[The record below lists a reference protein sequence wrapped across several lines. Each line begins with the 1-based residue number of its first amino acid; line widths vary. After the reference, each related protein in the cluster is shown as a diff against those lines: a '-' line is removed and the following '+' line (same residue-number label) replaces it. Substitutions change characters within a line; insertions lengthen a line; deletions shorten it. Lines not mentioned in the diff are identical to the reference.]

1 VKIAFYHNI
10 GANLR
15 NNYQYGHRFREK
27 NESIFGFVA
36 HLDKIWFAKDTGTLP
51 NRKNWAVLT
60 LMKAK

>member
-1 VKIAFYHNI
+1 MNTDFAK
-10 GANLR
+10 
-15 NNYQYGHRFREK
+15 K

-51 NRKNWAVLT
+51 NRKIWALLA